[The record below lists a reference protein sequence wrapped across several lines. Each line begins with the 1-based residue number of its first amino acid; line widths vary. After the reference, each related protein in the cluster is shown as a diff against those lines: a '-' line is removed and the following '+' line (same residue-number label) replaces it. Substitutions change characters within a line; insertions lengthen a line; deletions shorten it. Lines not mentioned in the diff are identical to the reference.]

1 MWGGGNS
8 LNTIRI
14 PSREQWIN
22 IIKSDM
28 NGTVDASSITN
39 RASRWNYFSD
49 GSYKMPDYTTTQNN
63 KNYNCY
69 SSMYYIMNNIGNLAF
84 SYISKDSLIGSI
96 DTGFG
101 SNYHYI
107 SSFRP
112 IIEC

>member
-1 MWGGGNS
+1 
-8 LNTIRI
+8 
-14 PSREQWIN
+14 
-22 IIKSDM
+22 M

-49 GSYKMPDYTTTQNN
+49 GSYKMSDYTTTQNN
-63 KNYNCY
+63 KNDNCY
-69 SSMYYIMNNIGNLAF
+69 SSMYYTMNNIGNLAF

-101 SNYHYI
+101 SSYHYI